1 MLGIGNS
8 VSHLPIK
15 SYLKLIKEGQA
26 KARIAQ
32 RGLYLFLEKLQMIS
46 QFNLPQ
52 LRLIPTDLTY
62 FPVYFQSESLFFHYR
77 FFFSGH
83 RSSDR
88 VGSFPEKFLYFPDS
102 SGILFMAYFP

>member
-1 MLGIGNS
+1 MLGIGNP

-15 SYLKLIKEGQA
+15 SYLKLTKEGQA

-46 QFNLPQ
+46 QFNLSQ

-77 FFFSGH
+77 FFFF
-83 RSSDR
+83 RT
-88 VGSFPEKFLYFPDS
+88 P
-102 SGILFMAYFP
+102 LFR